1 MKRKVPPWGLATI
14 ARESLL
20 YGNENRRATVSDE
33 AVTRLLVRLFN
44 SKVMPD
50 LVPGDKG
57 FALALLTPILY
68 EQFPWQESI
77 FEELARSHALLIEG
91 LQEIDTE
98 ILSEASI
105 ADVLGG
111 ISLREAIG
119 ATFVVQVGAYQNGG
133 SYNPGWLDQENF
145 REVLAIYSRSNIE
158 TTASRLTATRSELKA
173 DFNAN
178 THGNKCLAKYDY
190 NPLVRTP
197 FVAFDD
203 GSIVAPAPRL
213 IMRTVTPGGLYYP
226 GIATYGPGFATE
238 LGWLFEHYV
247 GRNLRLIAGAEVHPE
262 IRYGS
267 GKSMKSIDWFVVMPG
282 LVLLVECKLKR
293 LSLSARAGDL
303 ALPKELFLAI
313 ERAYD
318 QLRRSVE
325 NVAAGT
331 AEFAHI
337 PSDRPLLAMVIS
349 AEPSYIGN
357 AYLVEQHGATIA
369 AGAATDVPVAALSAR
384 ELETLVTHGEHVEEL
399 LLRLMQ
405 DRAPNT
411 ALGILG
417 IHTSD
422 GKRNP
427 ILESAWA
434 TYLFPS
440 AISSDAES
448 AEV

>member
-1 MKRKVPPWGLATI
+1 MSEA
-14 ARESLL
+14 
-20 YGNENRRATVSDE
+20 
-33 AVTRLLVRLFN
+33 AVTGLLLRLFDAEA
-44 SKVMPD
+44 MPD
-50 LVPGDKG
+50 LEPGDKG

-91 LQEIDTE
+91 LGEVDTE
-98 ILSEASI
+98 ILSEGSI

-119 ATFVVQVGAYQNGG
+119 ATFVLQVGAYQNGG

-145 REVLAIYSRSNIE
+145 RDVLALYSRSNIE
-158 TTASRLTATRSELKA
+158 TTVRRLTASRTELKA
-173 DFNAN
+173 DFSAN
-178 THGNKCLAKYDY
+178 THGNKRLAKYDY

-197 FVAFDD
+197 FVALDD
-203 GSIVAPAPRL
+203 GSIVSPAPRL

-247 GRNLRLIAGAEVHPE
+247 GRNLRLIAGVEVHPE

-313 ERAYD
+313 EKAYD
-318 QLRRSVE
+318 QLSRSVE
-325 NVAAGT
+325 NVTTGT

-337 PSDRPLLAMVIS
+337 PRDRPLLAMIIS

-357 AYLVEQHGATIA
+357 AYLVEQHGATIT
-369 AGAATDVPVAALSAR
+369 AGAASDVPVAALSAR
-384 ELETLVTHGEHVEEL
+384 ELERLVTHGEHVEEL
-399 LLRLMQ
+399 LLKLMR
-405 DRAPNT
+405 DRSPNA

-422 GKRNP
+422 GKRNI
-427 ILESAWA
+427 ILENAWA
-434 TYLFPS
+434 TYSFPS
-440 AISSDAES
+440 TASSDDELAEI
-448 AEV
+448 

>member
-1 MKRKVPPWGLATI
+1 
-14 ARESLL
+14 
-20 YGNENRRATVSDE
+20 
-33 AVTRLLVRLFN
+33 
-44 SKVMPD
+44 MPD
-50 LVPGDKG
+50 SAPGDKG

-91 LQEIDTE
+91 LQEVDTE
-98 ILSEASI
+98 VLSEASI
-105 ADVLGG
+105 ADILGG

-119 ATFVVQVGAYQNGG
+119 TTFVLQVGAYQNGG

-145 REVLAIYSRSNIE
+145 RDVLALYSRSNIE
-158 TTASRLTATRSELKA
+158 TTARRLTATRSELKA

-178 THGNKCLAKYDY
+178 THGNARLAKYDY

-197 FVAFDD
+197 FVALDD
-203 GSIVAPAPRL
+203 GSIVSPAPRL

-247 GRNLRLIAGAEVHPE
+247 GRNLRLITGAEVHPE
-262 IRYGS
+262 IRYGLS
-267 GKSMKSIDWFVVMPG
+267 NDMKSIDWFVVMPG

-293 LSLSARAGDL
+293 LSLSARAGDS

-313 ERAYD
+313 ENAYL
-318 QLRRSVE
+318 QLRRTIE
-325 NVAAGT
+325 ILADGT
-331 AEFAHI
+331 SEFAHI
-337 PSDRPLLAMVIS
+337 PRGRPFLALIVS

-357 AYLVEQHGATIA
+357 AYLVEQHGATISV
-369 AGAATDVPVAALSAR
+369 GGLTDVPVAALSAR

-405 DRAPNT
+405 DRAPSA

-440 AISSDAES
+440 TVSSGDES